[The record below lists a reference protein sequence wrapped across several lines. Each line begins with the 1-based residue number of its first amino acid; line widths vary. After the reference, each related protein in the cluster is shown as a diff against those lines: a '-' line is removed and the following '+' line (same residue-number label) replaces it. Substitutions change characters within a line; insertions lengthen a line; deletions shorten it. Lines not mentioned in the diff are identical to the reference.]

1 MDRVSWTQ
9 LNRLLDEA
17 LDLLPE
23 DRTWR
28 PTVSIERL
36 RQRGATI
43 TLRTLQEFDHSTSWI
58 MAMPQAVRWFRAMD

>member
-1 MDRVSWTQ
+1 MDRESWTQ

-43 TLRTLQEFDHSTSWI
+43 TLRCRNSIT
-58 MAMPQAVRWFRAMD
+58 APAG

>member
-1 MDRVSWTQ
+1 MDRESWTQ

-58 MAMPQAVRWFRAMD
+58 MEMPQAVRWFRAMD